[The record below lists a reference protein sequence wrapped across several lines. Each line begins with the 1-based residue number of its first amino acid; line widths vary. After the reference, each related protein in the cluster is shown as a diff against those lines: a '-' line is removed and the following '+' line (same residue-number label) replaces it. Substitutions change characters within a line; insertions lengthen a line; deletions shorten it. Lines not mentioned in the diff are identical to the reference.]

1 VTRTRAAIVAALLAA
16 AFAVQYHFLRAY
28 PQPILFGDPAGYLTV
43 GQRLLEALRG
53 WWAGQPAAAAF
64 EPVRPLLPL
73 LGVGSVFAAL
83 EALRPGDLAFF
94 RIAMALANTAG
105 MLGAFLL
112 ARRLSGTFG
121 GGIAALVLAALHPSY
136 SVQTGRLYPDP
147 VTGCLFVFSAWL
159 YVEGLHRWRAR
170 WFLAAGFT
178 IAAGLFVRSQLL
190 EFIPA
195 LAALA
200 LLATAPRWWRVPG
213 ARRMVAALVLGAL
226 PILAGWMAIQRAV
239 GGNLDAVDQLGNFT
253 FRQRYPYGFWQFL
266 ETDGWIGPYR
276 LKAEPYYQALEK
288 AAEGDPDLLRNRG
301 RQLAF
306 TARYVA
312 ARPAESVLLVLDNA
326 YRLHDRPPNDYKWDY
341 PYPYPAQVVVHRALC
356 VLALA
361 AIALFTAERPARAG
375 AFLIPLAL
383 TALHGLAFPW
393 PRYAQPALFILI
405 AAAGGLLGWMGTRWR
420 ALPDA
425 AARAVS
431 GRRAGMLAAASIA
444 AAVVALAVADPL
456 PRAAHILRV
465 GSVLA
470 VAAVPFA
477 LAAAL
482 SLTSASRRLLIAAL
496 AVLAILTTAHA
507 ARDRRWHEVRTR
519 IGDTA
524 AGIEQEIVLTPAAL
538 GRLRAASQ
546 AFVVLDLEVP
556 AGDLQGAV
564 VTVAG
569 RDHPG
574 SSLTPT
580 MPKLR
585 ESTATARRDRRAYPQ
600 WWALPFDPALLPRDA
615 ATPLRITLRLPPD
628 RRAWIAGDRFAD
640 QGRVYEGP
648 SFGDWPHF
656 VALKLEYDGDYRLAV
671 REPLGSA
678 DTRSF
683 VLASDGERRAVRA
696 THRVRVIT
704 LGQNEGWTEWETA
717 PPPSSP
723 AAFAW
728 AAWAGARG
736 EAELAMDGRALLRF
750 PLGATWSFETEGAGY
765 RLCHT
770 SEGIR
775 GEKPYGVYVL
785 SGPADAGRPAAL
797 RVQFRTGMG
806 HDPLF
811 YVVDARRMLA
821 GGAPVGTC
829 GAAAA
834 TPGAARILD
843 ASKNNYPEDTGRWTV
858 TGVF

>member
-1 VTRTRAAIVAALLAA
+1 MTRARAAIVAALLAA
-16 AFAVQYHFLRAY
+16 AFAVQLHFLRAY

-43 GQRLLEALRG
+43 GQRLLDALRG
-53 WWAGQPAAAAF
+53 WWAGQSSAVAF
-64 EPVRPLLPL
+64 EPVRLLLPL
-73 LGVGSVFAAL
+73 LGVGSVFALL

-112 ARRLSGTFG
+112 ARRLSGTFA
-121 GGIAALVLAALHPSY
+121 GGIAALVLAGLHPSY

-147 VTGCLFVFSAWL
+147 LTGCLFVWSAWL
-159 YVEGLHRWRAR
+159 WVEGLERWRAR
-170 WFLAAGFT
+170 WFAAAGFALT
-178 IAAGLFVRSQLL
+178 AGLFVRSQLL
-190 EFIPA
+190 EFIPGLVA
-195 LAALA
+195 LLI
-200 LLATAPRWWRVPG
+200 LATAPRWWRVPG

-276 LKAEPYYQALEK
+276 LKTEPYYQALEK
-288 AAEGDPDLLRNRG
+288 AAEHDPDLLRNRR

-312 ARPAESVLLVLDNA
+312 ARPVESTLLVLDNA

-341 PYPYPAQVVVHRALC
+341 PYPYPAQVVVHRVLC

-361 AIALFTAERPARAG
+361 AFALFTAERPAHAG
-375 AFLIPLAL
+375 VFLIPVVL
-383 TALHGLAFPW
+383 TVLHGLAFPW
-393 PRYAQPALFILI
+393 PRYAQPALFIVI
-405 AAAGGLLGWMGTRWR
+405 AAAGGLLGWIGARWR
-420 ALPDA
+420 ALPVGS
-425 AARAVS
+425 ARTVS
-431 GRRAGMLAAASIA
+431 GRRAGMLAATSIA
-444 AAVVALAVADPL
+444 TAVIALALADLL
-456 PRAAHILRV
+456 PRAAHLLRV
-465 GSVLA
+465 GSILA
-470 VAAVPFA
+470 VVAVPFA

-482 SLTSASRRLLIAAL
+482 SFPTTARRLLAAGL
-496 AVLAILTTAHA
+496 AVLAVLVTAHA
-507 ARDRRWHEVRTR
+507 VRDRRWHEVRTR
-519 IGDTA
+519 IGADA
-524 AGIEQEIVLTPAAL
+524 AGIEQEIVLTPEAR

-546 AFVVLDLEVP
+546 AFVVFDLEVP

-564 VTVAG
+564 VTVGG
-569 RDHPG
+569 RDYPG
-574 SSLTPT
+574 SALVPT

-585 ESTATARRDRRAYPQ
+585 ESTATGRRDRRAYPQ
-600 WWALPFDPALLPRDA
+600 WWALPFDPALLPTDA
-615 ATPLRITLRLPPD
+615 AAPLRIALRLPSD
-628 RRAWIAGDRFAD
+628 RTAFIAGDRFSD
-640 QGRVYEGP
+640 QARVYEGP
-648 SFGDWPHF
+648 SFGDWPRF

-678 DTRSF
+678 GTRSF
-683 VLASDGERRAVRA
+683 LLDGSGVRRAMRA

-723 AAFAW
+723 AAFVW
-728 AAWAGARG
+728 AAWSGARG
-736 EAELAMDGRALLRF
+736 DAEIAMDGRPLLRF
-750 PLGATWSFETEGAGY
+750 PLGAAWPFEAEGAGY

-785 SGPADAGRPAAL
+785 TGPGTVGRPAAL
-797 RVQFRTGMG
+797 RVHFRTGMG

-811 YVVDARRMLA
+811 YVVDGKRTM
-821 GGAPVGTC
+821 GGAPAGPC
-829 GAAAA
+829 GAGAM

-843 ASKNNYPEDTGRWTV
+843 ASMNNYPEDTGRWTV